1 MTEWMRLIIYLSHG
15 LFFDKCEKLWIWAC
29 DQLKPT
35 TGQQITLKNC
45 RLNELYIWASLH
57 SRVTLVSGYPFR
69 YLSIAH
75 NVGVHRQVKDR
86 WYTVFALDK

>member
-1 MTEWMRLIIYLSHG
+1 MAFSLTNVRNYGSEPVIN
-15 LFFDKCEKLWIWAC
+15 K
-29 DQLKPT
+29 LKPT
-35 TGQQITLKNC
+35 TGQRITLKNC

-75 NVGVHRQVKDR
+75 NVDVHRQVKDR